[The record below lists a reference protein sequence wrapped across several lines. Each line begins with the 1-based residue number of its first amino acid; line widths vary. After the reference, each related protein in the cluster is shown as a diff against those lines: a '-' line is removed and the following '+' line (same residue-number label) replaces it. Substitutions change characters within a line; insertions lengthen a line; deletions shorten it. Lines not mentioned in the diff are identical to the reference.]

1 MLSAVIWALL
11 TPLVLA
17 FAKRFP
23 IRREWL
29 PLRLTAYVTAGVST
43 SVLHLVVWQRL
54 AYPQTPL
61 WSGTFQSALVIGV
74 LIFLIIAAVA
84 HREVLIQ
91 WLRTREAAARALRV
105 ELERAQQRAAKLQL
119 IPPIL
124 LGSLEGIAETVR
136 RDPVQTERQLTRLAD
151 YLRIALECS
160 DERGITPERERAL
173 DNAVAALRQSGAYSL
188 DFTMSA

>member
-1 MLSAVIWALL
+1 MGVIAVVGLGY
-11 TPLVLA
+11 VG
-17 FAKRFP
+17 
-23 IRREWL
+23 L
-29 PLRLTAYVTAGVST
+29 PLAVEFGKKVRTVGFDLSHQKVESYRRHVDPTGEVTTDELKAAHGLEVTTDPSRLGEAD
-43 SVLHLVVWQRL
+43 
-54 AYPQTPL
+54 
-61 WSGTFQSALVIGV
+61 F
-74 LIFLIIAAVA
+74 IIVAVA
-84 HREVLIQ
+84 HRKVLVD
-91 WLRTREAAARALRV
+91 WLRTREAAARALRA

-173 DNAVAALRQSGAYSL
+173 ENALAALRQSGAYSL